1 MCEWGVYGVC
11 VYVCMCV
18 HSVCVYTVCVCT
30 RYVCVHGCVCTWCVC
45 VYMGCVCTRC
55 VCVLYVWGIHLG
67 GGLGGLVRRERRY
80 RKPEGGFVKLSP
92 NQPCNVQIFVFV
104 LLILCCN
111 LLVYMS
117 RSPPDRESQELSL
130 VCL

>member
-1 MCEWGVYGVC
+1 
-11 VYVCMCV
+11 MCV
-18 HSVCVYTVCVCT
+18 H
-30 RYVCVHGCVCTWCVC
+30 GVC
-45 VYMGCVCTRC
+45 VYMGCVYMVYGCVYEHGAC
-55 VCVLYVWGIHLG
+55 VYYMCGVCVWV
-67 GGLGGLVRRERRY
+67 GLGGLVRRERRY
-80 RKPEGGFVKLSP
+80 RKPEGGFVKSP